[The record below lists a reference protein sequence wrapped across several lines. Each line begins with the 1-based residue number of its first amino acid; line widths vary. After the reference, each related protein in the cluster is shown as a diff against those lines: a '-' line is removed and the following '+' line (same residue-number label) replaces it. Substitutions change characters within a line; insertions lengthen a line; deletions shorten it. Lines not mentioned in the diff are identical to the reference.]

1 MEEKRLLSEHSFA
14 YITKIVYAKHNI
26 SLTQNTLKQRTKT
39 KTIQAKNGVYI
50 EIPFVYAYPL
60 IQFNL

>member
-1 MEEKRLLSEHSFA
+1 MKNQHTHTHTNGMELEEKRLLSEHSFA

-39 KTIQAKNGVYI
+39 KTI
-50 EIPFVYAYPL
+50 
-60 IQFNL
+60 